1 VTSLRIIAAAAAAI
15 TLLALAT
22 RSPRVQRL
30 DDALEELAGRHR
42 ERLLR
47 IASIGTLL
55 GENYAHPLMGAT
67 FATLVLALRPGGS
80 PWRAIV
86 PLGCASV
93 GAILA
98 HHGVKLFY
106 RRPRPAIALSRNKLE
121 PAFPSGHTADAT
133 AVLATGAYI
142 FVREGIIAPTIMI
155 PVAAFLAFVTG
166 LSRVA
171 LGWHWGSDVIGGWLT
186 GIGVAAGCAGAY
198 ELLRTTVS

>member
-1 VTSLRIIAAAAAAI
+1 VTSFRIIGAAAAA
-15 TLLALAT
+15 TGLLALAT
-22 RSPRVQRL
+22 RSPHVQRL
-30 DDALEELAGRHR
+30 DDAIEEFAARHR

-47 IASIGTLL
+47 VASIGTLL
-55 GENYAHPLMGAT
+55 GENYAHPTMGAL
-67 FATLVLALRPGGS
+67 FAMLILALRPGGS

-86 PLGCASV
+86 PLGCASL

-133 AVLATGAYI
+133 AVLMTGAYI
-142 FVREGIIAPTIMI
+142 FVREGIIAPAIII
-155 PVAAFLAFVTG
+155 PVAAALAFVTG

-171 LGWHWGSDVIGGWLT
+171 LGWHWGTDVVGGWLT
-186 GIGVAAGCAGAY
+186 GLGVAAGCAGLY
-198 ELLRTTVS
+198 EILR

>member
-1 VTSLRIIAAAAAAI
+1 LTALRIVAAAGAA
-15 TLLALAT
+15 TGLLALAT
-22 RSPRVQRL
+22 RSPQVQRL
-30 DDALEELAGRHR
+30 DDAIEKFAGRHR

-47 IASIGTLL
+47 VASIGTLL
-55 GENYAHPLMGAT
+55 GENYAHPTMGAL
-67 FATLVLALRPGGS
+67 FALLILALRPGGS

-86 PLGCASV
+86 PLGCASL

-133 AVLATGAYI
+133 AVLMTGAYI
-142 FVREGIIAPTIMI
+142 LVREGVIAPAIII
-155 PVAAFLAFVTG
+155 PVAAALAFVTG

-171 LGWHWGSDVIGGWLT
+171 LGWHWGTDVVGGWLT
-186 GIGVAAGCAGAY
+186 GLGVAAGCAGLY
-198 ELLRTTVS
+198 EILR